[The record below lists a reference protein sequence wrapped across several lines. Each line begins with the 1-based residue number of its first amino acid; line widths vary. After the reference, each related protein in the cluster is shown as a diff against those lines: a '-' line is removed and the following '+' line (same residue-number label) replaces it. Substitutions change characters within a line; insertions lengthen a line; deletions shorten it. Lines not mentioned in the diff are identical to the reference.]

1 MTPAEP
7 PPAPVPPSV
16 EVTDLEIRL
25 PDGPP
30 LLAGTTLTLFPG
42 RIVALTGPS
51 GAGKTTLLRAIAGAL
66 PAGARRTSGRVTVL
80 GHDVL
85 ALGEQDLR
93 LLRRRRLA
101 YVGQDPGS
109 GLNPRMKVRRLI
121 AETAVTRGHRAV
133 RDLLTQVRLPADE
146 RLELRRP
153 GALSG
158 GQQRRVALAR
168 ALARR
173 PDVLLLDEPTAGLD
187 PELRDEIAD
196 LLCELAG
203 RTGVAVAVAS
213 HDPELVS
220 RCAHDVV
227 VLRPPAETVRRFLP
241 AARVLDFSTADEATS
256 ATPPA
261 AASVKP
267 EADDTCASVPVAT
280 RPPSRTGRITVR
292 DLSAVVG
299 GRSAR
304 RTVLDNLDLDLAPGG
319 ATGVIGVSGS
329 GKTTLVRVL
338 TGLHPPSTG
347 TVALDGAPLHRS
359 YQRRTQE
366 QRRALQ
372 LVPQNPLGALNP
384 ARTVGATLARP
395 LTLHRVVPVG
405 QVPARVAELLEA
417 VDLPTDFAG
426 RYPHQLSGGQRQRV
440 SIARALAV
448 RPDVLLCDE
457 VTSALDA
464 DTSASIMDLLSRLR
478 REHGVTLVLISHDL
492 SMIAAHTDTTIVLE
506 NGRIIENG
514 PTPGLFD
521 SLSHSTS
528 RTLIAGATMRREA
541 REASARMS
549 PSSDPA

>member
-1 MTPAEP
+1 MTLAE
-7 PPAPVPPSV
+7 PPSV

-25 PDGPP
+25 PDGLP
-30 LLAGTTLTLFPG
+30 LLSGATLTLSPG
-42 RIVALTGPS
+42 RVVALTGPS
-51 GAGKTTLLRAIAGAL
+51 GAGKTTLLRAVAGAL
-66 PAGARRTSGRVTVL
+66 PAGACHTGGRVTVL

-85 ALGEQDLR
+85 ALEERDLR

-109 GLNPRMKVRRLI
+109 GLNPRMKVHRLI
-121 AETAVTRGHRAV
+121 TETAVDRSRRAML
-133 RDLLTQVRLPADE
+133 DLLTQVRLPAEE
-146 RLELRRP
+146 RLERRRP

-203 RTGVAVAVAS
+203 RTGVAVAVAC
-213 HDPELVS
+213 HDPDLVA

-227 VLRPPAETVRRFLP
+227 TLQPPAG
-241 AARVLDFSTADEATS
+241 AARRLVPASSTAHETAS
-256 ATPPA
+256 ATPVA
-261 AASVKP
+261 AVSITPESGHAS
-267 EADDTCASVPVAT
+267 ASVPVAA
-280 RPPSRTGRITVR
+280 RAPSSLSSKASEITVR
-292 DLSAVVG
+292 NLSAEVG
-299 GRSAR
+299 SRGAR
-304 RTVLDNLDLDLAPGG
+304 RTVLDNLNLDLAPGS

-329 GKTTLVRVL
+329 GKTALVRVL
-338 TGLHPPSTG
+338 AGLHPPSTG
-347 TVALDGAPLHRS
+347 TLALDGAPLHRS
-359 YQRRTQE
+359 YRRRTRE

-395 LTLHRVVPVG
+395 LTLHGVAPAG
-405 QVPARVAELLEA
+405 QVFARVAELLEA
-417 VDLPTDFAG
+417 VDLPADFAG

-478 REHGVTLVLISHDL
+478 GEHGVTLVLISHDL
-492 SMIAAHTDTTIVLE
+492 SVIAAHTDTTIVLE
-506 NGRIIENG
+506 RGRVIEHG
-514 PTPGLFD
+514 PTPRLFD
-521 SLSHSTS
+521 SPSHPTT
-528 RTLIAGATMRREA
+528 RTLITSASTQREA
-541 REASARMS
+541 LEASVRMS
-549 PSSDPA
+549 PSPNLA

>member
-7 PPAPVPPSV
+7 PSV
-16 EVTDLEIRL
+16 EVADLEIRL
-25 PDGPP
+25 PEGLP
-30 LLAGTTLTLFPG
+30 LLSGATLTLSPG
-42 RIVALTGPS
+42 RVVALTGPS
-51 GAGKTTLLRAIAGAL
+51 GAGKTTLLRAVAGAL
-66 PAGARRTSGRVTVL
+66 PAGACRTAGRVTVL

-85 ALGEQDLR
+85 ALGERDLR

-109 GLNPRMKVRRLI
+109 GLNPRMKIRRLI
-121 AETAVTRGHRAV
+121 AETAVDRGRRAV
-133 RDLLTQVRLPADE
+133 RDLLTQVRLPAEE

-196 LLCELAG
+196 LLCELAV

-213 HDPELVS
+213 HDPALVS

-227 VLRPPAETVRRFLP
+227 ALQPPAGTARRLVP
-241 AARVLDFSTADEATS
+241 AACMPASSAAPGTAYPPETPVPAYTGVPLAAETPDLVSVA
-256 ATPPA
+256 APPA
-261 AASVKP
+261 SA
-267 EADDTCASVPVAT
+267 
-280 RPPSRTGRITVR
+280 PPSRGRITVR
-292 DLSAVVG
+292 NLSAEVG
-299 GRSAR
+299 GRGAQ
-304 RTVLDNLDLDLAPGG
+304 RTVLRDVDLDLAPGS
-319 ATGVIGVSGS
+319 AIGVVGVSGS

-338 TGLHPPSTG
+338 AGLHPPSTG
-347 TVALDGAPLHRS
+347 TVALDGASLHRS
-359 YQRRTQE
+359 HRRRTRE

-395 LTLHRVVPVG
+395 LTLHSVVPAG
-405 QVPARVAELLEA
+405 QVPARVAELLDA
-417 VDLPTDFAG
+417 VDLPADFAG

-464 DTSASIMDLLSRLR
+464 GTAASIMDLLSRLR
-478 REHGVTLVLISHDL
+478 GDHGVTLVLISHDL
-492 SMIAAHTDTTIVLE
+492 SLIAAHTDMTIVLRH
-506 NGRIIENG
+506 GRVVDGG
-514 PTPGLFD
+514 PTV
-521 SLSHSTS
+521 
-528 RTLIAGATMRREA
+528 RRIGVG
-541 REASARMS
+541 
-549 PSSDPA
+549 

>member
-1 MTPAEP
+1 MTPAE
-7 PPAPVPPSV
+7 PPSV

-25 PDGPP
+25 PDGLP
-30 LLAGTTLTLFPG
+30 LLSGGTLTLSPG
-42 RIVALTGPS
+42 RVVALTGPS
-51 GAGKTTLLRAIAGAL
+51 GAGKTTLLRAVAGAL
-66 PAGARRTSGRVTVL
+66 PAGACRTSGRVTVL

-85 ALGEQDLR
+85 ALGERDLR
-93 LLRRRRLA
+93 LLRCRRLA

-109 GLNPRMKVRRLI
+109 GLNPRMKVHRLI
-121 AETAVTRGHRAV
+121 AETAVDRGRQAV
-133 RDLLTQVRLPADE
+133 RDLLTQVRLPAEE
-146 RLELRRP
+146 RLERRRP

-196 LLCELAG
+196 LLCELVG
-203 RTGVAVAVAS
+203 RTGVTVAVAS
-213 HDPELVS
+213 HDSELVS

-227 VLRPPAETVRRFLP
+227 ALRPPVETARRFVP
-241 AARVLDFSTADEATS
+241 AARVPAFSTAPETTS
-256 ATPPA
+256 ATVPA
-261 AASVKP
+261 AASVIP
-267 EADDTCASVPVAT
+267 EAEDACASVPVAG
-280 RPPSRTGRITVR
+280 RPPSSPPSRTGRITVR

-299 GRSAR
+299 GRSVR
-304 RTVLDNLDLDLAPGG
+304 RTVLDNLDLDLAPGS

-338 TGLHPPSTG
+338 AGLHPPSTG

-359 YQRRTQE
+359 YRRRTRE

-395 LTLHRVVPVG
+395 LTLHAVVPAG
-405 QVPARVAELLEA
+405 QVPARVTELLEA
-417 VDLPTDFAG
+417 VDLPADFAG

-440 SIARALAV
+440 SIARALSV
-448 RPDVLLCDE
+448 HPDVLLCDE

-478 REHGVTLVLISHDL
+478 RDHGVTLVLISHDL
-492 SMIAAHTDTTIVLE
+492 SMIGAHTDTTIVLE
-506 NGRIIENG
+506 RGRIIENG

-521 SLSHSTS
+521 SPSQPTT
-528 RTLIAGATMRREA
+528 RTLIAAAMQRKA
-541 REASARMS
+541 LEASARIS
-549 PSSDPA
+549 PSPDPA

>member
-7 PPAPVPPSV
+7 PSV
-16 EVTDLEIRL
+16 EVADLEIRL
-25 PDGPP
+25 PDGLP
-30 LLAGTTLTLFPG
+30 LLTAATLTLSPG
-42 RIVALTGPS
+42 RVVALTGPS
-51 GAGKTTLLRAIAGAL
+51 GAGKTTLLRAVAGAL
-66 PAGARRTSGRVTVL
+66 PVGARRTAGRVIVF

-121 AETAVTRGHRAV
+121 AETAVDRGRRAV
-133 RDLLTQVRLPADE
+133 RDLLAQVRLPAEE

-213 HDPELVS
+213 HDPELVA

-227 VLRPPAETVRRFLP
+227 ALRLPTGTRRLVP
-241 AARVLDFSTADEATS
+241 AACVPVSSAAPETASLPEAPVSVHAEAPLAGETSDLVSVTARPTS
-256 ATPPA
+256 A
-261 AASVKP
+261 
-267 EADDTCASVPVAT
+267 
-280 RPPSRTGRITVR
+280 PPSQGRITVR
-292 DLSAVVG
+292 NLSAEVG
-299 GRSAR
+299 GRGAR
-304 RTVLDNLDLDLAPGG
+304 RTVLRDVDLDLAPGS
-319 ATGVIGVSGS
+319 AVGVVGVSGS

-338 TGLHPPSTG
+338 AGLHPPSTG
-347 TVALDGAPLHRS
+347 TVALDGASLHRS
-359 YQRRTQE
+359 HRRRTRE
-366 QRRALQ
+366 QCRAVQ

-384 ARTVGATLARP
+384 ARTVGAALARP
-395 LTLHRVVPVG
+395 LTLHGVVPAE
-405 QVPARVAELLEA
+405 QVPARVTELLEA
-417 VDLPTDFAG
+417 VDLPADFAG

-478 REHGVTLVLISHDL
+478 QAHSVTLVLISHDL
-492 SMIAAHTDTTIVLE
+492 SLIAAHTDTTIVLR
-506 NGRIIENG
+506 NGRVVDDG
-514 PTPGLFD
+514 PTARLQSPA
-521 SLSHSTS
+521 HS
-528 RTLIAGATMRREA
+528 ATGTRGPM
-541 REASARMS
+541 ASA
-549 PSSDPA
+549 